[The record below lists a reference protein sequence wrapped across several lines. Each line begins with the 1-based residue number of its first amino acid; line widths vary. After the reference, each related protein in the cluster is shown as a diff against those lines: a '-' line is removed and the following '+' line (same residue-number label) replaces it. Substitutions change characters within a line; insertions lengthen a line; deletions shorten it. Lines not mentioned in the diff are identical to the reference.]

1 MDGVKSPSVSNVA
14 GSKPQLKSNGK
25 GLDGARQQAASPV
38 NGQNR
43 KQQPPQP
50 KAWQGPNPITQR
62 VNSSTPNG
70 TEKPLPKLPPQAQGK
85 SSGDSLAD
93 KHAHDRLLFLVAHF
107 TGEDATLTLKNGEQ
121 FTGVFSGGAF
131 DSASKNH
138 YVLKMV
144 KRTRLPSHQQVN
156 GTIEMPDEY
165 AGDGEDHVMTFDV
178 QDTID
183 LAVADVTT
191 TSAQP
196 AQNGNG
202 SISSTFRTDTE
213 ISQRDAP
220 VARQRELQRWDAG
233 ADSSIDMSLG
243 SSGETGWDQFA
254 ANERMYGVQSSYDES
269 YYTTAI
275 DRNNPQYRQ
284 REAEAARIAREI
296 EGSAA
301 ANPHV
306 AEERRRDTD
315 KEDGLDEEDK
325 YSGVRREGAASSL
338 PKRGAGSYVPP
349 SQRPITGTPTV
360 PGAPFDPAII
370 STSKPVPSAPSAPP
384 SAPVAA
390 PEKPSELSAAAA
402 PSIEQPKLQPAVAG
416 NASRDTSVPAS
427 VSSQASR
434 KPTEQTAEDHMR
446 KAADAFKEFANM
458 EKLKARAAQEQKK
471 SHIRQEKSVK
481 LNDLKKFAMNF
492 KLNTRVPDDLVPIL
506 AKDREK
512 QTEIQNKAEEL
523 AKEAEVKAEQK
534 QKEKK
539 IASAGVTPPAPA
551 PTSAPPSN
559 ATTSQ
564 PPPPPASDPRLPFNQ
579 HSRTRVSQQMR
590 GAPLSA
596 QGQSPRAPLAQ
607 RLQQSFGARGG
618 IAPPLPPM
626 DLRIPT
632 GPAAAA
638 DRAPLSPASSIGLN
652 VNAPSF
658 EFRPVAS
665 AFTPSGTSPSP
676 QRVVN
681 SMDTPSSSE
690 ATASFFGKDKK
701 PTLDRKDAESSYN
714 PIKRMTEEEPAEE
727 YKKSLASN
735 GGVPQPYRT
744 PPTWS
749 VIGDNANV
757 SYRDAF
763 PKSQAPSQGQSPMH
777 TPNPN
782 GPMPHSHQLPVHL
795 QAPQISTPQ
804 QRPPYYAQQHHG
816 QAPPP
821 FDPRMQQF
829 GPNGSVQSSPRFPPA
844 NLAFNGQMQHMQM
857 PQFAGQ
863 PMPAYGMSPSM
874 GYRQPLVMQGGPMMM
889 PGHQQGGQ
897 MPQMRQGFPQGG
909 PQYGG
914 PPMGGQMM
922 VPNPSGGYM
931 NGPMPQQQYS
941 PMPPHAQPH
950 LPHMQGAHGGPGGF
964 SGSPRPPM
972 MQQQGSHQGFQPQM
986 HGHGPPQFAPSPGQP
1001 HPYHYQRQ
1009 MSGQG
1014 YPQMTPR
1021 QQQAMPQHPS
1031 PGMGAPGDEGK

>member
-1 MDGVKSPSVSNVA
+1 MDALKSGPASNSA
-14 GSKPQLKSNGK
+14 GSKQQPKSNGK
-25 GLDGARQQAASPV
+25 SVGGTRASM
-38 NGQNR
+38 NGGTD
-43 KQQPPQP
+43 
-50 KAWQGPNPITQR
+50 KA
-62 VNSSTPNG
+62 
-70 TEKPLPKLPPQAQGK
+70 LPKLPPQAQAK
-85 SSGDSLAD
+85 SSAGSQVD
-93 KHAHDRLLFLVAHF
+93 KHAHDRLLYIIAHF
-107 TGEDATLTLKNGEQ
+107 TGQDATLTLKNGEQ
-121 FTGVFSGGAF
+121 FTGVFSGGSF
-131 DSASKNH
+131 DSVAKTQ
-138 YVLKMV
+138 YVLKMA

-156 GTIEMPDEY
+156 GTVEMPDEY
-165 AGDGEDHVMTFDV
+165 TGDGEDHVMTFDV
-178 QDTID
+178 QDTVD
-183 LAVADVTT
+183 LAVTDVTT
-191 TSAQP
+191 SSAQP
-196 AQNGNG
+196 AQNG
-202 SISSTFRTDTE
+202 SISSSFRTDTE

-233 ADSSIDMSLG
+233 ADSSIDMSLEA
-243 SSGETGWDQFA
+243 SGETGWDQFA

-275 DRNNPQYRQ
+275 DRSNPQYRQ

-296 EGSAA
+296 EGTTA

-306 AEERRRDTD
+306 AEERRRDAD

-325 YSGVRREGAASSL
+325 YSGVRREGTTLL

-370 STSKPVPSAPSAPP
+370 STSKPVPSAPA
-384 SAPVAA
+384 APVAV
-390 PEKPSELSAAAA
+390 PENGAEQAAAA
-402 PSIEQPKLQPAVAG
+402 LTIQQPQLQPATAG
-416 NASRDTSVPAS
+416 DAPRETSVPTS
-427 VSSQASR
+427 VSSQASK

-446 KAADAFKEFANM
+446 KAADAFKEFANI

-506 AKDREK
+506 AKDRDK
-512 QTEIQNKAEEL
+512 QTEIQNKAEEA

-534 QKEKK
+534 KKEKTT
-539 IASAGVTPPAPA
+539 SAAATPPAPA
-551 PTSAPPSN
+551 PVPASN
-559 ATTSQ
+559 ATASQ
-564 PPPPPASDPRLPFNQ
+564 PPPASDPRLPYNPQ
-579 HSRTRVSQQMR
+579 SRARASQQMR
-590 GAPLSA
+590 GAPISGSGQ
-596 QGQSPRAPLAQ
+596 QGQSPRGPLSQ
-607 RLQQSFGARGG
+607 RPQQGFSARGG
-618 IAPPLPPM
+618 MQAPPPLPPA

-632 GPAAAA
+632 GPAAASVA
-638 DRAPLSPASSIGLN
+638 ERVPLSPASSIGLN
-652 VNAPSF
+652 VNARSF

-676 QRVVN
+676 QRVVIG
-681 SMDTPSSSE
+681 METPAASE

-701 PTLDRKDAESSYN
+701 PSAKDRKDVESSFN
-714 PIKRMTEEEPAEE
+714 PIKRMIGEELPEE
-727 YKKSLASN
+727 HKKSLAGN

-744 PPTWS
+744 PPTWN
-749 VIGDNANV
+749 VVGDNSNV
-757 SYRDAF
+757 SYKDSF
-763 PKSQAPSQGQSPMH
+763 PKNRVPSQGPSPLH

-782 GPMPHSHQLPVHL
+782 GTMPHAHQLPVHL

-816 QAPPP
+816 QAPS

-829 GPNGSVQSSPRFPPA
+829 GPGGSVQSSPRFPPA

-874 GYRQPLVMQGGPMMM
+874 GYRQPQVMQGGPMMM
-889 PGHQQGGQ
+889 PAHQQGQ
-897 MPQMRQGFPQGG
+897 MPQMRQGFPQG
-909 PQYGG
+909 PQFAG

-922 VPNPSGGYM
+922 VPNPSGGGYM
-931 NGPMPQQQYS
+931 NGPMPQQQPYS
-941 PMPPHAQPH
+941 PMPPHAQPQM
-950 LPHMQGAHGGPGGF
+950 PHMQGGPHNGPAGYT
-964 SGSPRPPM
+964 SSPRPPM

-1001 HPYHYQRQ
+1001 HPYHYQQRQ
-1009 MSGQG
+1009 MSTGQG

-1031 PGMGAPGDEGK
+1031 PGMGALGDEGK